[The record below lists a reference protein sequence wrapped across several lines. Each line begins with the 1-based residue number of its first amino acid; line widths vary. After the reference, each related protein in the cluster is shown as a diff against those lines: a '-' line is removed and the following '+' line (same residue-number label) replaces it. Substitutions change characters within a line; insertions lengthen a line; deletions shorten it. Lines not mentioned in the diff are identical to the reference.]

1 MFLIN
6 SILLGIGLAMD
17 AFSVSLTNGL
27 QDTSMQTRR
36 RCLIAGTFAV
46 FQTIMPMIGWLV
58 VHTAVQY
65 LHAISPFIPWVA
77 LGLLLYIGGGMIFG
91 ALKGNEGKPD
101 ETEPLSP
108 GVLMTQGVAT
118 SIDALSVGF
127 TTATYNWF
135 QALLSSLIIG
145 IVTFIICLIG
155 LIIGQRLGTR
165 LANKAELLGGVILI
179 GIGIEIWVTGVLM

>member
-17 AFSVSLTNGL
+17 AFSVSLANGL
-27 QDTSMQTRR
+27 QNPGMPARR
-36 RCLIAGTFAV
+36 LCLIAGTFAL
-46 FQTIMPMIGWLV
+46 FQTVMPIIGWLA

-65 LHAISPFIPWVA
+65 LHAIEPFIPWVA
-77 LGLLLYIGGGMIFG
+77 LGVLVYIGGGMVLG
-91 ALKGNEGKPD
+91 ALNGGGSKRPGKP
-101 ETEPLSP
+101 L
-108 GVLMTQGVAT
+108 GFNVLMVQGAAT

-127 TTATYNWF
+127 TTATYDWIL
-135 QALLSSLIIG
+135 ACLSSLIIG

-155 LIIGQRLGTR
+155 VVAGQRMRSR
-165 LANKAELLGGVILI
+165 LASKAGLLGGIILI